1 MVWCPVWSGPMM
13 IFMQVKSCARQ
24 IEMGSGLLVL
34 RGGPG
39 TGKTSILEEIK
50 KRATVSGSLCL
61 SATGFPDERGLPFS
75 AVEQFGHVP
84 GIPEGVRSAV
94 RRLVDRA
101 VPAPAG
107 LLCTLTSALTEQA
120 ERGRI
125 VIAVDDAHHLDP
137 QSRSCLLYLARRL
150 CSHPVTMV
158 LAFPRTCC
166 APDGDPLEFL
176 ALPGARLAETNPL
189 GEDNVRMLLER
200 RLAARTA
207 AGLAAPVHRAGGG
220 NLCLVTALL
229 HDLLRAGEPGPGTP
243 VRIGESFRTAYLA
256 LLARH
261 PALAE
266 AVEALAALGDDA
278 TPPRAARLLG
288 QPLKDVEHRLAE
300 LDRAGLLEG
309 GGFRHPDVPKTVLGA
324 LGARLPALHRR
335 AAALLFMEG
344 APATVVARHLLA
356 ADEPP
361 DAAQV
366 RVLRHAW
373 QQYLTAGQ
381 WDRALAS
388 LRLADRA
395 DLDGRQR
402 SKVLSALV
410 ITLCCRNPCAAQTE
424 ADRLLAA
431 ARAGHAD
438 CRALR
443 VLVFWSLW
451 FGNREQSR
459 EMMTRLI
466 ESCRPCERHGD
477 MWGFATLAGSLW
489 PGLLDIPA
497 VRSYVRDQ
505 RDAAGTA
512 VPGDENGDGT
522 GRPLPATTDTRQ
534 FWGLD
539 FASLL
544 ELIDRGELAPADR
557 LCQELR
563 EGLPADAFPLRQA
576 SLEGLHARIRWYLGD
591 ARGAAAYAASA
602 LAVLPDHGW
611 GVAIGLPL
619 AALIAAHT
627 LMGDLDQA
635 ARCLERPVLDEMW
648 ESAYGPLYRIARGG
662 YLLETGRPRAALQDF
677 LACAVDGRPDTVG
690 WRACAAE
697 AYLALGDTDRAR
709 RTAVEELVHGGR
721 SANHRSRALLVLASV
736 DGPQQRR
743 THLEEAERTLRTAG
757 DRTLLAQVLARL
769 GQEDLAQGRTRTT
782 RERSDKA
789 LELATEGGVPHRI
802 RPFTVPLGEEPAPA
816 GPCPGKNEAPAAPES
831 LTEAEWRVASL
842 AAEGRSNRQIATQL
856 YITVSTVEQH
866 LTRVYR
872 KLSARR
878 RSELPDLLALGFRP
892 DGEGEKPLEPP
903 PPPRR

>member
-1 MVWCPVWSGPMM
+1 M
-13 IFMQVKSCARQ
+13 IFMQMESCARQ

-34 RGGPG
+34 QGGPG
-39 TGKTSILEEIK
+39 TGKTSLLEEMK
-50 KRATVSGSLCL
+50 KRATASGSLCL
-61 SATGFPDERGLPFS
+61 SATGFPDEHELPFS

-84 GIPEGVRSAV
+84 GIPEGVRSAL

-101 VPAPAG
+101 APAPAG
-107 LLCTLTSALTEQA
+107 LLRTLTSALTEQA

-150 CSHPVTMV
+150 YSHPVAMV
-158 LAFPRTCC
+158 LAFPRACR
-166 APDGDPLEFL
+166 APDGGPLEFL
-176 ALPGARLAETNPL
+176 ALPGARLAEINPL
-189 GEDNVRMLLER
+189 GEDAVRMLLER
-200 RLAARTA
+200 RLPLRTA

-266 AVEALAALGDDA
+266 AVEALAVLGDDA

-300 LDRAGLLEG
+300 LNRAGLLEG
-309 GGFRHPDVPKTVLGA
+309 GGFRHPDVPKAVLGA
-324 LGARLPALHRR
+324 LGARLPALHKQ
-335 AAALLFMEG
+335 AAALLFVEG
-344 APATVVARHLLA
+344 TPTTVVARHLPA

-366 RVLRHAW
+366 RVLWHAW
-373 QQYLTAGQ
+373 QQYLTVGQ
-381 WDRALAS
+381 WDRALAC
-388 LRLADRA
+388 LRLAERA

-402 SKVLSALV
+402 TRILTGLV
-410 ITLCCRNPCAAQTE
+410 ITLCCRNPCAAQAE
-424 ADRLLAA
+424 VDQLLAA
-431 ARAGHAD
+431 VRAGHANYS
-438 CRALR
+438 AVR
-443 VLVFWSLW
+443 VLAFWFLW
-451 FGNREQSR
+451 FGNRDQGTEL
-459 EMMTRLI
+459 MIRLI
-466 ESCRPCERHGD
+466 ESCQAGEGHD
-477 MWGFATLAGSLW
+477 DAWGFVTLAGSLW

-497 VRSYVRDQ
+497 VRSYAHDQ
-505 RDAAGTA
+505 RDAA
-512 VPGDENGDGT
+512 VPGDGNGT
-522 GRPLPATTDTRQ
+522 GCPLPAGADTRR

-539 FASLL
+539 FVSLL

-563 EGLPADAFPLRQA
+563 ETLPAGAFLVRQA
-576 SLEGLHARIRWYLGD
+576 SLEALHARIRWHLGD
-591 ARGAAAYAASA
+591 APGAAAYAASA
-602 LAVLPDHGW
+602 LELLPDHGW
-611 GVAIGLPL
+611 GVTIGLPL

-635 ARCLERPVLDEMW
+635 ARYLERPVPEEMW
-648 ESAYGPLYRIARGG
+648 EFSCGPLYRIARGG
-662 YLLETGRPRAALQDF
+662 YLMSIGRPHAALQDF

-690 WRACAAE
+690 WRVSAAE

-709 RTAVEELVHGGR
+709 RTAVEELVHEGR

-736 DGPQQRR
+736 DGPQRRR
-743 THLEEAERTLRTAG
+743 THLEEAERTL
-757 DRTLLAQVLARL
+757 LARL
-769 GQEDLAQGRTRTT
+769 GQEDLAQGRIKAT
-782 RERSDKA
+782 REHGDKA
-789 LELATEGGVPHRI
+789 LEPATEGGVPYWI
-802 RPFTVPLGEEPAPA
+802 QPLTVPLDEEPAPA
-816 GPCPGKNEAPAAPES
+816 VPCPGRNRNEAPAAPES
-831 LTEAEWRVASL
+831 LTEAERRVASL

-878 RSELPDLLALGFRP
+878 SELPDLLALGERSQP
-892 DGEGEKPLEPP
+892 HRDDTQATESPAG
-903 PPPRR
+903 

>member
-1 MVWCPVWSGPMM
+1 M
-13 IFMQVKSCARQ
+13 IFMRMESCARQ

-34 RGGPG
+34 QGGPG
-39 TGKTSILEEIK
+39 TGKTSLLEEMK
-50 KRATVSGSLCL
+50 KRATASGSLCL
-61 SATGFPDERGLPFS
+61 SATGFPDEHEMPFS

-84 GIPEGVRSAV
+84 GIPEDVRSAV

-101 VPAPAG
+101 APAPAG
-107 LLCTLTSALTEQA
+107 LLRTLASALTERT
-120 ERGRI
+120 EHGRI

-150 CSHPVTMV
+150 CSHPVTVV

-166 APDGDPLEFL
+166 APDGDPREFL

-189 GEDNVRMLLER
+189 GEDDVRMLLER
-200 RLAARTA
+200 RLPARTA

-229 HDLLRAGEPGPGTP
+229 HDLLRTGEPGPGTP

-266 AVEALAALGDDA
+266 AVEALAVLGDDA

-288 QPLKDVEHRLAE
+288 QPPKDIEHRLAE
-300 LDRAGLLEG
+300 LDRAGLLDG
-309 GGFRHPDVPKTVLGA
+309 GGFRHPDVPKAVLGA
-324 LGARLPALHRR
+324 LGARLPALHKQ
-335 AAALLFMEG
+335 AAALLFVEG

-366 RVLRHAW
+366 RVLWHAW
-373 QQYLTAGQ
+373 RQYLTAGQ
-381 WDRALAS
+381 WDRALAG
-388 LRLADRA
+388 LRLAERA

-402 SKVLSALV
+402 SRILTALV
-410 ITLCCRNPCAAQTE
+410 ITLGGRNPCAAQAE
-424 ADRLLAA
+424 VDQLLAVV
-431 ARAGHAD
+431 RSGHAD
-438 CRALR
+438 YSALK
-443 VLVFWSLW
+443 VLAFRSLW
-451 FGNREQSR
+451 LGNREQGT
-459 EMMTRLI
+459 ELTIRLI
-466 ESCRPCERHGD
+466 ESCRVGEGHD
-477 MWGFATLAGSLW
+477 DAWGFVTLAVALW
-489 PGLLDIPA
+489 PGLLDLPA
-497 VRSYVRDQ
+497 VRAYVHDQ
-505 RDAAGTA
+505 RDAAVA
-512 VPGDENGDGT
+512 GDGNGDGT
-522 GRPLPATTDTRQ
+522 GCPLLAVADTRRI
-534 FWGLD
+534 WGLD

-563 EGLPADAFPLRQA
+563 EMLPAGALPVRQA
-576 SLEGLHARIRWYLGD
+576 SLEALHARIRWHLGD
-591 ARGAAAYAASA
+591 APGAAAYAASA
-602 LAVLPDHGW
+602 LALLPDHGW
-611 GVAIGLPL
+611 GITVGLPL
-619 AALIAAHT
+619 AVLIAAHT

-635 ARCLERPVLDEMW
+635 ARCLERPVPDEMW
-648 ESAYGPLYRIARGG
+648 ESSCGQLYRIARGG
-662 YLLETGRPRAALQDF
+662 YLMEIGRPHAALQDF

-709 RTAVEELVHGGR
+709 RTAVEELVHEGR

-736 DGPQQRR
+736 DDPQRR
-743 THLEEAERTLRTAG
+743 RAHLEEAERILRTAG
-757 DRTLLAQVLARL
+757 DRTLLGRVLARL
-769 GQEDLAQGRTRTT
+769 GQEDLTQGHAKAT
-782 RERSDKA
+782 REHRDKA
-789 LELATEGGVPHRI
+789 LEPATDGGAPHRI

-816 GPCPGKNEAPAAPES
+816 EPCPGRSEAPAAPES

-878 RSELPDLLALGFRP
+878 RSELPDLLARGVRP
-892 DGEGEKPLEPP
+892 DGE
-903 PPPRR
+903 